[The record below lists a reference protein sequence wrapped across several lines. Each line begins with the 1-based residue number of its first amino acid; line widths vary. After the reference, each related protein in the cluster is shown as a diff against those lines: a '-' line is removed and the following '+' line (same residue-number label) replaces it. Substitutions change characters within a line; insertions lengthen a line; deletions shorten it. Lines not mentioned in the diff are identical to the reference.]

1 MSCCVTHIICH
12 LHLFENAALGRLV
25 FCLPVGCWWWVQ
37 GRGCC
42 LMADKQLK
50 YISFLCSFLED
61 PMVTCL
67 IYSNSLLHL
76 KEVNIVS
83 TVKWEDWFTCGVGQV
98 ILQGISQVVVRGHD
112 PLGGWGSRS
121 VHISLPLPIPV
132 SRSSPVLLS
141 FPVVGWLVTYC
152 GGFALVLAGMQM

>member
-1 MSCCVTHIICH
+1 MLLS
-12 LHLFENAALGRLV
+12 
-25 FCLPVGCWWWVQ
+25 VGLCFASLSVAGGGYK

-83 TVKWEDWFTCGVGQV
+83 TVKWD
-98 ILQGISQVVVRGHD
+98 D
-112 PLGGWGSRS
+112 
-121 VHISLPLPIPV
+121 
-132 SRSSPVLLS
+132 
-141 FPVVGWLVTYC
+141 
-152 GGFALVLAGMQM
+152 